1 MLGRLTGEWLLL
13 LFWGNEERRRN
24 PTSRCAPSLD
34 ATDTSGAFRVTAP
47 LSPDQWQQLES
58 LVDALLDTPP
68 ERRAALFAKVSG
80 GDPVRREELERLV
93 AACERTYPLLDQPA
107 AERFAALVE
116 TAPLQPL
123 QVVADRYRITREIGR
138 GGMATVYLAHDL
150 KHSRDVALKVVRSE
164 LVATVG
170 SGRFLREIEIASQ
183 LRHPH
188 IVPLYDSGRVPADPS
203 AGDER
208 SRDETLYY
216 VMPYEAGPSLR
227 ERLRREGRLS
237 VDDTLVILRDVCDAL
252 AYAHQR
258 GIVHRDIKPDNVLLS
273 GRHALVA
280 DFGVARAATEA
291 TGTGPSTGAG
301 VMLGTPAYMAPEQV
315 AADPRVDHRADI
327 YAVGVLAYELLTGRT
342 PFGADSP
349 QDILAAHLTQP
360 PEPITAR
367 RPDLPL
373 TVAELVM
380 RCLEKSPAHRYQSA
394 DEMLAQLQSLA
405 IATTP
410 TEPARRPT
418 GDRPAVGPGSGDEA
432 ATNHSR
438 KLSASSIPDVRW
450 WWTRWT
456 VVGGLVATVSVAAW
470 LSRSPN
476 RVTLPPLPG
485 VAVLVFQHGN
495 NAELEALAIGLT
507 SSLIAALGDVPRLQ
521 VRSFE
526 AVLPYRDGRSQVSAI
541 GRTLQVRWLVGG
553 TVIRLA
559 DRVVVSADLIDAAT
573 GGHIA
578 RREAS
583 ASPGTESKLIE
594 QLVSTVSTML
604 REHVGDQIRLEG
616 WRAGTRVEEAF
627 DGVNRAH
634 KSALDANFLAEAG
647 DLPGA
652 WLSLRRADSALAR
665 AAHADPR
672 WVEPLIQRAWNA
684 RKIALMLFGT
694 GTSPDSMVA
703 VIQRGIE
710 YGQAARRL
718 RPKDPRA
725 LEAHGMLLF
734 TDWQLRPPNR
744 SDSALAQ
751 TQRILTDASDADT
764 SLARALNAVS
774 AIHFQRG
781 NFEQARLALAR
792 SYAAD
797 AYAEDPRGVFGRLF
811 TYNFVDNEDREARR
825 WCAAYGDRF
834 APDWFAGACRLQ
846 LMAWDSTE
854 TPTADS
860 AWRIAHNAAAA
871 APELIRDAVSAQLD
885 VLVAGV
891 LARMGARDSARRVL
905 DDIASRVNANPSLA
919 REPASSTLL
928 ELEAAARVRL
938 GETETAITL
947 LTSYLKRRPDRRTA
961 LARDRRFRDLP
972 ITGLVDAAA
981 QPR

>member
-1 MLGRLTGEWLLL
+1 MT
-13 LFWGNEERRRN
+13 
-24 PTSRCAPSLD
+24 T
-34 ATDTSGAFRVTAP
+34 P
-47 LSPDQWQQLES
+47 LSPDQWHQLES
-58 LVDALLDTPP
+58 IVDALLDTPP

-80 GDPVRREELERLV
+80 GDPARREELERLV

-150 KHSRDVALKVVRSE
+150 KHSRDVALKVVRPE

-170 SGRFLREIEIASQ
+170 SGRFLREIEIAAQ

-188 IVPLYDSGRVPADPS
+188 IVPLYDSGRVPVDAN
-203 AGDER
+203 AGDEH

-291 TGTGPSTGAG
+291 TGIGPSTGAG

-315 AADPRVDHRADI
+315 AADTRVDHRADI

-360 PEPITAR
+360 PEPITTR

-373 TVAELVM
+373 TVADLVM
-380 RCLEKSPAHRYQSA
+380 KCLEKNPAHRYQSA
-394 DEMLAQLQSLA
+394 DEMLEQLHSLA

-410 TEPARRPT
+410 TEPARRPQAN
-418 GDRPAVGPGSGDEA
+418 DRPALGLRGAVNEA
-432 ATNHSR
+432 LPNHSPT
-438 KLSASSIPDVRW
+438 LSTSSIPDVRW
-450 WWTRWT
+450 RWTRWT
-456 VVGGLVATVSVAAW
+456 VVGGLVATVSVVAW
-470 LSRSPN
+470 LSRSPT

-495 NAELEALAIGLT
+495 NAELEPLAIGLT

-559 DRVVVSADLIDAAT
+559 DRVVVSASLIDAAT

-583 ASPGTESKLIE
+583 ASPGSESKLIE
-594 QLVSTVSTML
+594 QLVSTVTTML

-616 WRAGTRVEEAF
+616 WRAGTRVEAAF
-627 DGVNRAH
+627 DGLNRAH
-634 KSALDANFLAEAG
+634 KGALDANFLAEAG
-647 DLPGA
+647 DLTGA

-665 AAHADPR
+665 AARADPG
-672 WVEPLIQRAWNA
+672 WVEPLIQRAWIA

-703 VIQRGIE
+703 AIQRGIE
-710 YGQAARRL
+710 YGRVARRL
-718 RPKDPRA
+718 RPEDPRA
-725 LEAHGMLLF
+725 LEAHGTLLF
-734 TDWQLRPPNR
+734 TEWQLTPPANS
-744 SDSALAQ
+744 SDSVLAQ
-751 TQRILTDASDADT
+751 AERILTDASEADT
-764 SLARALNAVS
+764 SLARALNALS
-774 AIHFQRG
+774 SIHFHRG

-797 AYAEDPRGVFGRLF
+797 AYAEDPRGVIGRLF
-811 TYNFVDNEDREARR
+811 TYNFVDTEDREARR
-825 WCAAYGDRF
+825 WCAAYGERF
-834 APDWFAGACRLQ
+834 APDWFAGACRLH

-860 AWRIAHNAAAA
+860 AWRIARNAAAA
-871 APELIRDAVSAQLD
+871 APELIRDAVSAQLE

-891 LARMGARDSARRVL
+891 LARTGARDSARRVL
-905 DDIASRVNANPSLA
+905 DGIASRVNANPTLA